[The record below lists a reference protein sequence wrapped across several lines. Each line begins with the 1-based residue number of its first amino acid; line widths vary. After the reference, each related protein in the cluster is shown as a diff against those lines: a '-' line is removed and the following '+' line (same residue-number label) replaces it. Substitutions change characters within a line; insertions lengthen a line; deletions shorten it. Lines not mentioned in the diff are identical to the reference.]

1 MNRKAHRTLIRFSMA
16 LGFMLLLGGCD
27 LTPNAGGGMLTG
39 LSSASDELATFVR
52 EFAREA
58 LAALLY

>member
-1 MNRKAHRTLIRFSMA
+1 MSRKVHKVLISFSMA

-27 LTPNAGGGMLTG
+27 ITPAAGGGMAAG
-39 LSSASDELATFVR
+39 LSFASDELATFVQ

>member
-1 MNRKAHRTLIRFSMA
+1 MA
-16 LGFMLLLGGCD
+16 LGFMLLLGGCVF
-27 LTPNAGGGMLTG
+27 TPDAGGGMLAG
-39 LSSASDELATFVR
+39 FSLGSDELATFVQ